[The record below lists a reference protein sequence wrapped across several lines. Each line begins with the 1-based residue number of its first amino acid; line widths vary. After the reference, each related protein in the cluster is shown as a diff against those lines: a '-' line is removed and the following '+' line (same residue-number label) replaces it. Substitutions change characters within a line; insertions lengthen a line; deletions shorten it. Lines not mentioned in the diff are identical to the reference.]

1 MAASP
6 ASSTS
11 RSISTSRQSG
21 SRRPETARIGGIRQQ
36 RLRPPLWVECAV
48 ALLTPH
54 GEERGTRVSNHKA
67 TDGPASFETPAAQ
80 APQDEDCL
88 SSVGLLRPPDFL
100 AQRF

>member
-21 SRRPETARIGGIRQQ
+21 SRRLEAWIRRLRQR
-36 RLRPPLWVECAV
+36 RLRPPLFVECAV

-100 AQRF
+100 AQ